1 MKYQV
6 SLEKINTVND
16 LKNYWSSI
24 DMKNLL
30 EAFNFEGYEQLKDE
44 ELQEFLFLAI
54 NDFEPR
60 EAATIVLTYKLDEH
74 LSLGQIDQLSNEMLT
89 DKVAEDYSE
98 ISLHKDLFNINQLLY
113 IAYNGTF
120 PNTKA
125 SIISCSI
132 EALKNQK
139 EIEFTKEIV
148 LKALCAGLND
158 HNIIKRLFE
167 DQLAGKKPFLEAEN
181 ILWEIKNIYSSK
193 YEITTSDY
201 WISKEDFNASEFE
214 ATINLFEEEED

>member
-6 SLEKINTVND
+6 SLEKINTVNE
-16 LKNYWSSI
+16 LKNYWTST

-30 EAFNFEGYEQLKDE
+30 EAFNFEGTAQLKDE
-44 ELQEFLFLAI
+44 ELQEYLFLAI

-60 EAATIVLTYKLDEH
+60 EAATIVLSYKLEEH
-74 LSLGQIDQLSNEMLT
+74 LSPGQIDQLSNEILT
-89 DKVAEDYSE
+89 DKVAEDYSD

-113 IAYNGTF
+113 KAYNGTF

-132 EALKNQK
+132 KAVNNQK
-139 EIEFTKEIV
+139 EIEFNKEIA
-148 LKALCAGLND
+148 LKALCSGLND

-167 DQLAGKKPFLEAEN
+167 DQLAGKKPFLEADN
-181 ILWEIKNIYSSK
+181 IIWEVKTTGASN

-214 ATINLFEEEED
+214 STINIFEEEED